1 MILQRFKIVFAGG
14 MGAGKTEAIKSLSEI
29 PVLHTEAFNTDSERH
44 SKMQT
49 TVGIDYG
56 EITLEDNI
64 TIGLYGTP
72 GQSRFDFIWSA
83 ITKGAIGAVILIDHH
98 SDHPIQELE
107 SYLETFQNFTDNI
120 AIGIT
125 HTDMISE
132 SAKSTG
138 IYKDWLLQNELFAP
152 LFFIDARKKEDVLLL
167 LEALITSIEVNSNI
181 ANSPS

>member
-1 MILQRFKIVFAGG
+1 MILHQYKIVFGG
-14 MGAGKTEAIKSLSEI
+14 SIGAGKSTAIQTISEIDVISTEAK
-29 PVLHTEAFNTDSERH
+29 NTDTSTH
-44 SKMQT
+44 QKPQT

-56 EITLEDNI
+56 EITLDENL

-98 SDHPIQELE
+98 SDNPIQELE

-125 HTDMISE
+125 HTDLLSE
-132 SAKSTG
+132 STKSTT
-138 IYKDWLLQNELFAP
+138 IYKDWLLQNDLFSP
-152 LFFIDARKKEDVLLL
+152 LFFIDARKKDDVLLL
-167 LEALITSIEVNSNI
+167 LEALITSIEINSNI
-181 ANSPS
+181 AN

>member
-14 MGAGKTEAIKSLSEI
+14 MGAGKTEAIKSLSDI
-29 PVLHTEAFNTDSERH
+29 PVLHTEAFNTDSQRH
-44 SKMQT
+44 TKMET

-56 EITLEDNI
+56 EITLDENV

-83 ITKGAIGAVILIDHH
+83 ISKGAIGAVILIDHH
-98 SDHPIQELE
+98 SDNPIQELE

-125 HTDMISE
+125 HTDLISE
-132 SAKSTG
+132 NSKSTG
-138 IYKDWLLQNELFAP
+138 IYKDWLLQNDLFSP
-152 LFFIDARKKEDVLLL
+152 LYFIDARKKDDVLLL
-167 LEALITSIEVNSNI
+167 LEALITSIEINSNI
-181 ANSPS
+181 AN